1 VLLGLDNH
9 VHVAVGR
16 SHATGAVVGISRGN
30 FTDAESLFKFHQVC
44 VTLCFSERIHGVSP

>member
-1 VLLGLDNH
+1 MLLGLDNH